1 MRGYNVEEVTNLSGW
16 PQYTHLSNEKG
27 LDWIVSIISKISY
40 PQTLSLKSNYPFPFI
55 TEIKYAGKSHSV
67 VSDSLQPHGL
77 IHGILILI
85 LIHGILQARILEWV
99 AILFSRGS
107 SQLRDRTQDSFIA
120 GGFFTN
126 WVTRETQEYWNGW
139 PIPSP
144 GDLPDP
150 GFEPGS
156 PAWQADSRWATRE
169 TPWSQHIRYPAYI
182 PENQNIWKA
191 HKTEKLPGMARRN
204 QFLRRESCTFNP
216 FFGGSQKSRTL
227 L

>member
-1 MRGYNVEEVTNLSGW
+1 MCINFNLTVTETYSCMHALLSESCSVM
-16 PQYTHLSNEKG
+16 SN
-27 LDWIVSIISKISY
+27 
-40 PQTLSLKSNYPFPFI
+40 SLW
-55 TEIKYAGKSHSV
+55 
-67 VSDSLQPHGL
+67 PHGL
-77 IHGILILI
+77 YSPWNSTGQSTPSQKISFLQGI
-85 LIHGILQARILEWV
+85 
-99 AILFSRGS
+99 FP
-107 SQLRDRTQDSFIA
+107 TQVSHIA
-120 GGFFTN
+120 GGSFTS
-126 WVTRETQEYWNGW
+126 WATREAQEYWNGW

>member
-16 PQYTHLSNEKG
+16 PQYTHLPNEKG

-99 AILFSRGS
+99 TIPFSRGS
-107 SQLRDRTQDSFIA
+107 SQPRDRTQDSFIA

-144 GDLPDP
+144 GDLPDQELNW
-150 GFEPGS
+150 GLLHCRRILFQLSYQGS
-156 PAWQADSRWATRE
+156 PVC
-169 TPWSQHIRYPAYI
+169 IYMYI
-182 PENQNIWKA
+182 HTYHTHPFS
-191 HKTEKLPGMARRN
+191 LLL
-204 QFLRRESCTFNP
+204 FLHMDPHLNFP
-216 FFGGSQKSRTL
+216 
-227 L
+227 